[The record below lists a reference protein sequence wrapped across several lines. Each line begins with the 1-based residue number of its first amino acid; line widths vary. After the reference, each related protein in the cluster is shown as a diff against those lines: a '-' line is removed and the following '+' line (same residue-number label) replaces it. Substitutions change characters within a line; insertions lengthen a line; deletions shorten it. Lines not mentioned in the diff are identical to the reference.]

1 MKFSEFAKQLGR
13 LETISSRLTITDEV
27 ADLLKK
33 LSSDETEG
41 GVYLLLGKLAPSYV
55 GLEFNLGWK
64 MILRSISQLASIDAE
79 KVMADFKH
87 KGDMGEVIM
96 GLSSQLFAAKNF
108 SVGEVYE
115 KLVTVA
121 RYEGGGSQEKKVTG
135 LAELLL
141 SLDQLSAKFVARIVM
156 GHLRLG
162 FSDKTILDA
171 LSVVSEGDKSARKR
185 LDEAYQILPDVG
197 LLSKK
202 VLENGL
208 KKTMENI
215 GVEVG
220 VPVIPALCQRL
231 NHAAEIIEKME
242 EVAVERKFDGTRV
255 QIHYKRTQELKT
267 STKGGQAKTQ
277 NGFIKTYTRN
287 LEENSRMFPELA
299 KIGTW
304 VKADEVVL
312 DCEAVGYD
320 PKTDKILPF
329 QMTITRKRKHGIEA
343 AASSVP
349 LRFFV
354 FDILAKNGKTFLQE
368 PYFSRRKIL
377 DETILKNKTVVVDEN
392 YRTDDPKKLHEY
404 HEQFLK
410 EGFEGAVI
418 KKWDGNYLP
427 GRQGWNWVKIKE
439 EEGSTGKLSDTLDL
453 MVMGYYRGRG
463 KRSDFGLG
471 AFLAGVRKGEKI
483 LTITKIGTGLS
494 DEQFREIKKRL
505 DPFVVSEKP
514 SEYEVDEAL
523 AADVWVKP
531 KLVVEIAADE
541 ITKSPNHTAGV
552 ALRFP
557 RLVKF
562 RDDKDLSGVTTIAEI
577 ESMKK

>member
-1 MKFSEFAKQLGR
+1 MLFREFAQQLEK
-13 LETISSRLTITDEV
+13 LEKISSRLVITDEV

-33 LSSDETEG
+33 LSRDETEG
-41 GVYLLLGKLAPSYV
+41 GVYLLLGKLAPAYT

-64 MILRSISQLASIDAE
+64 MLLRSISQLANIDND
-79 KVMADFKH
+79 KILADFKS

-96 GLSSQLFAAKNF
+96 GLPHQLFAGKNF

-115 KLVTVA
+115 KLVAVA
-121 RYEGGGSQEKKVTG
+121 EYGGIGSQEKKVTG
-135 LAELLL
+135 LARLLL
-141 SLDQLSAKFVARIVM
+141 ELDQLSAKFIARIVI
-156 GHLRLG
+156 GRLRLG
-162 FSDKTILDA
+162 FLDKTILDA

-202 VLENGL
+202 VLGEGL
-208 KKTMENI
+208 THALANV

-231 NHAAEIIEKME
+231 NHAVEITEKMG
-242 EVAVERKFDGTRV
+242 EVAAERKYDGTRV
-255 QIHYKRTQELKT
+255 QIHFKRSGFADGTTVKT
-267 STKGGQAKTQ
+267 
-277 NGFIKTYTRN
+277 FTRS
-287 LEENSRMFPELA
+287 LEETSLMFPELIM
-299 KIGTW
+299 IGDW

-312 DCEAVGYD
+312 DCEAVGFD
-320 PKTDKILPF
+320 PETDKTLSF

-377 DETILKNKTVVVDEN
+377 DETIIKNKTVVVDEN
-392 YRTDDPKKLHEY
+392 YRTDDPRKLHEY

-439 EEGSTGKLSDTLDL
+439 KEGSTGKLSDTLDL
-453 MVMGYYRGRG
+453 VVMGYYRGRG
-463 KRSDFGLG
+463 KRSGFGLG
-471 AFLAGVRKGEKI
+471 AFLVGVRKGDRI
-483 LTITKIGTGLS
+483 LTIAKIGTGLS

-514 SEYEVDEAL
+514 SIYEVDGAL
-523 AADVWVKP
+523 TVDVWVEP
-531 KLVVEIAADE
+531 RLVVEIAADE
-541 ITKSPNHTAGV
+541 ITKSPVHTAGV

-562 RDDKDLSGVTTIAEI
+562 RDDKDITGVTSLAEVEQI
-577 ESMKK
+577 RR

>member
-1 MKFSEFAKQLGR
+1 MKFSEFAIH
-13 LETISSRLTITDEV
+13 LEKLEKISSRLAITDEV
-27 ADLLKK
+27 ASLLKK
-33 LSSDETEG
+33 LSRDETEG

-64 MILRSISQLASIDAE
+64 MLLRSISQLANIDND
-79 KVMADFKH
+79 KILADFKS

-96 GLSSQLFAAKNF
+96 GLPAQLFAGKNF

-115 KLVTVA
+115 KLVAVA
-121 RYEGGGSQEKKVTG
+121 D
-135 LAELLL
+135 LLL
-141 SLDQLSAKFVARIVM
+141 ELDQLSAKFIARIVI
-156 GHLRLG
+156 GRLRLG
-162 FSDKTILDA
+162 FLDKTILDA

-202 VLENGL
+202 VLGEGL
-208 KKTMENI
+208 ARALSNV

-231 NHAAEIIEKME
+231 NHAVEIIEKMG
-242 EVAVERKFDGTRV
+242 EVAAERKYDGTRV
-255 QIHYKRTQELKT
+255 QIHYKRTGFSNGKT
-267 STKGGQAKTQ
+267 VKT
-277 NGFIKTYTRN
+277 FTRS
-287 LEENSRMFPELA
+287 LEETSLMFPELT
-299 KIGTW
+299 KIGDW
-304 VKADEVVL
+304 IKADEVVL

-320 PKTDKILPF
+320 PETDKTLPF

-343 AASSVP
+343 AARSVP

-354 FDILAKNGKTFLQE
+354 FDILAKDGETLLHQ
-368 PYFSRRKIL
+368 PYSVRREIL
-377 DETILKNKTVVVDEN
+377 DRTIGTNKTLVIDETH
-392 YRTDDPKKLHEY
+392 RTTDPIELHKW

-418 KKWDGNYLP
+418 KKWIGNYLP

-439 EEGSTGKLSDTLDL
+439 KEGSTGKLSDTLDL
-453 MVMGYYRGRG
+453 IVMGYYRGRG

-471 AFLAGVRKGEKI
+471 AFLVGVRKGDRI
-483 LTITKIGTGLS
+483 LTIAKIGTGLS

-514 SEYEVDEAL
+514 GDYEVDKAL
-523 AADVWVKP
+523 TADVWVEP
-531 KLVVEIAADE
+531 GLVVEIAADE
-541 ITKSPNHTAGV
+541 ITKSPVHTAGA

-557 RLVKF
+557 RLIKF
-562 RDDKDLSGVTTIAEI
+562 RDDKNLDGVTTIAEI
-577 ESMKK
+577 ESMKR

>member
-1 MKFSEFAKQLGR
+1 
-13 LETISSRLTITDEV
+13 
-27 ADLLKK
+27 
-33 LSSDETEG
+33 
-41 GVYLLLGKLAPSYV
+41 
-55 GLEFNLGWK
+55 
-64 MILRSISQLASIDAE
+64 
-79 KVMADFKH
+79 
-87 KGDMGEVIM
+87 M
-96 GLSSQLFAAKNF
+96 GLLSQLFAAKNF

-115 KLVTVA
+115 KLVAVA
-121 RYEGGGSQEKKVTG
+121 HHGGTGSQEKKVTG

-202 VLENGL
+202 VLGEGL
-208 KKTMENI
+208 AHALSNV

-231 NHAAEIIEKME
+231 NHAVEIIEKMG
-242 EVAVERKFDGTRV
+242 EVAAERKYDGTRV
-255 QIHYKRTQELKT
+255 QIHYKRTQDGFVKT
-267 STKGGQAKTQ
+267 
-277 NGFIKTYTRN
+277 FTRS
-287 LEENSRMFPELA
+287 LEETSLMFPELT
-299 KIGTW
+299 KIGDW
-304 VKADEVVL
+304 IKADEVVL

-320 PKTDKILPF
+320 PETDKILPF

-354 FDILAKNGKTFLQE
+354 FDILAKNGETLLHQ
-368 PYFSRRKIL
+368 PYSARREIL
-377 DETILKNKTVVVDEN
+377 DRTIGTNKTLVIDETH
-392 YRTDDPKKLHEY
+392 RTTDPIELHKW

-418 KKWDGNYLP
+418 KKWIGNYLP

-439 EEGSTGKLSDTLDL
+439 KEGSTGKLSDTLDL
-453 MVMGYYRGRG
+453 IVMGYYRGRG

-471 AFLAGVRKGEKI
+471 AFLVGVRKGDRI
-483 LTITKIGTGLS
+483 LTIAKIGTGLS

-514 SEYEVDEAL
+514 SNYEVNGAL
-523 AADVWVKP
+523 TADVWVEP
-531 KLVVEIAADE
+531 RLVVEIAADE
-541 ITKSPNHTAGV
+541 ITKSPVHTAGV

-557 RLVKF
+557 RLIKF
-562 RDDKDLSGVTTIAEI
+562 RDDKNLDGVTTIAEI
-577 ESMKK
+577 ESMKR

>member
-1 MKFSEFAKQLGR
+1 MKFCEFAKH
-13 LETISSRLTITDEV
+13 LEKLEKISSRLTITDEV
-27 ADLLKK
+27 AALLKK
-33 LSSDETEG
+33 LSRDETEG

-64 MILRSISQLASIDAE
+64 MILRSISQLASIDADNI
-79 KVMADFKH
+79 MADFKH

-96 GLSSQLFAAKNF
+96 GLPAQLFAAKNF

-121 RYEGGGSQEKKVTG
+121 RYGGSGSQEKKVTG

-202 VLENGL
+202 VLGEGL
-208 KKTMENI
+208 AHALSNV

-231 NHAAEIIEKME
+231 NHAVEIIEKMG
-242 EVAVERKFDGTRV
+242 EVAAERKYDGTRV
-255 QIHYKRTQELKT
+255 QIHYKRTQDGFVKT
-267 STKGGQAKTQ
+267 
-277 NGFIKTYTRN
+277 FTRS
-287 LEENSRMFPELA
+287 LEETSLMFPELT
-299 KIGTW
+299 KIGDW
-304 VKADEVVL
+304 IKADEVVL

-320 PKTDKILPF
+320 PETDKILPF

-354 FDILAKNGKTFLQE
+354 FDILAKNGETLLHQ
-368 PYFSRRKIL
+368 PYSARREIL
-377 DETILKNKTVVVDEN
+377 DRTIGTNKTLVIDETH
-392 YRTDDPKKLHEY
+392 RTTDPIELHKW

-418 KKWDGNYLP
+418 KKWIGNYLP

-439 EEGSTGKLSDTLDL
+439 KEGSTGKLSDTLDL
-453 MVMGYYRGRG
+453 IVMGYYRGRG

-471 AFLAGVRKGEKI
+471 AFLVGVRKGDRI
-483 LTITKIGTGLS
+483 LTIAKIGTGLS

-514 SEYEVDEAL
+514 SNYEVNGAL
-523 AADVWVKP
+523 TADVWVEP
-531 KLVVEIAADE
+531 RLVVEIAADE
-541 ITKSPNHTAGV
+541 ITKSPVHTAGV

-557 RLVKF
+557 RLIKF
-562 RDDKDLSGVTTIAEI
+562 RDDKNLDGVTTIAEI
-577 ESMKK
+577 ESMKR